1 MIVSLKNVILYF
13 SDVFSSGKKKK
24 TLQSFIDKGGEWL
37 HIDMAGPSSDA
48 ERSTAYGVALM
59 YSLVKTIDGQDK

>member
-1 MIVSLKNVILYF
+1 MLFYIFLTFFLL
-13 SDVFSSGKKKK
+13 KKKK
-24 TLQSFIDKGGEWL
+24 KKKLQSFIDKGGEWL